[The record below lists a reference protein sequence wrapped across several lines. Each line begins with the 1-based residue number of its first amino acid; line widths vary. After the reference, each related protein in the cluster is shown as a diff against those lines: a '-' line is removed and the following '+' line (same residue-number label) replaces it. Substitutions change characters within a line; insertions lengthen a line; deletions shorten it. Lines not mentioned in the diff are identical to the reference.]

1 MNELRSF
8 FPLLLPLLVIELAL
22 LVIALIDLVRRD
34 QVRYLPKW
42 AWAVIILLLNFLG
55 PIAYL
60 LIGRE
65 EG

>member
-1 MNELRSF
+1 MNELHSF
-8 FPLLLPLLVIELAL
+8 LPLLLPLLVIELAL
-22 LVIALIDLVRRD
+22 LFIALVDLIRRD